1 MGRRRI
7 DLGLS
12 SLHTHHK
19 CQNYLCLNNL
29 NKEMMMTIIPK
40 NKIQLIALL
49 NKQQSVRVL
58 GIYEGKPAAI
68 IDQIKSIKESTFTVI
83 VIKS

>member
-1 MGRRRI
+1 
-7 DLGLS
+7 
-12 SLHTHHK
+12 
-19 CQNYLCLNNL
+19 
-29 NKEMMMTIIPK
+29 MMMTIIPK

-58 GIYEGKPAAI
+58 GIYEGKPVEI